1 MLVLDQFSES
11 VLFECD
17 RCRMVGELI
26 TEIIEDDGLYHCWRC
41 LSINRQAGTK
51 ESKPQTKLSV

>member
-1 MLVLDQFSES
+1 MLILDQFSES

-17 RCRMVGELI
+17 RCRVVGELI

-41 LSINRQAGTK
+41 LSINRQVGIK
-51 ESKPQTKLSV
+51 KSKPQTKLPI

>member
-1 MLVLDQFSES
+1 MLILDQFSES

-17 RCRMVGELI
+17 RCRVVGELI

-41 LSINRQAGTK
+41 LSINRQAAIK
-51 ESKPQTKLSV
+51 KSKPQTKLSV

>member
-1 MLVLDQFSES
+1 MLILDQFSES

-17 RCRMVGELI
+17 RCRVVGELI

-41 LSINRQAGTK
+41 LSIKRQSEIK
-51 ESKPQTKLSV
+51 KVKPAKLSA